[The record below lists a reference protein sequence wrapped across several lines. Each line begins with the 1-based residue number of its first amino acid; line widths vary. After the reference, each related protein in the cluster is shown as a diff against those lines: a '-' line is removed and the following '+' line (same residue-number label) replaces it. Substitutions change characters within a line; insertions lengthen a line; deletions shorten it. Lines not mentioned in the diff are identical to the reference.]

1 MIHWD
6 KRIITINGSTLDV
19 QSEKAIL
26 KFAQDYR
33 YTDIGKKIEEW
44 IGKKKEERG
53 NFEINTDLSQLD
65 YESIL
70 TFIDDYAT
78 DVLKKPMNQWR
89 EYTGYD
95 FAAYYIGD
103 DL

>member
-1 MIHWD
+1 MIYWD
-6 KRIITINGSTLDV
+6 KRIVTIDGTMLDLP
-19 QSEKAIL
+19 SEKSLL

-33 YTDIGKKIEEW
+33 YTNIGRRLEEW
-44 IGKKKEERG
+44 LGKKKEEREK
-53 NFEINTDLSQLD
+53 FEINTDLSQLD
-65 YESIL
+65 YESVL

-78 DVLKKPMNQWR
+78 NVLKGPMNQWR

>member
-1 MIHWD
+1 MIYWD
-6 KRIITINGSTLDV
+6 KRIVTIDGSKLDL

-33 YTDIGKKIEEW
+33 YTDIGKRLEEW
-44 IGKKKEERG
+44 LGKKREKRG
-53 NFEINTDLSQLD
+53 VFEINTDLSQLD
-65 YESIL
+65 YESVL
-70 TFIDDYAT
+70 SFIDDYAT
-78 DVLKKPMNQWR
+78 VALKEPMNQWR